1 MCPGKRFHCVLK
13 YNQIKETKEGWG
25 PMAKQGKQILA
36 EALKLPPVER
46 AELVE
51 NLLISFE
58 FQSRKKIDALWAEEV
73 EDRIDA
79 FERSEMASISA
90 RDVFEEIEKNRP

>member
-1 MCPGKRFHCVLK
+1 MPKH
-13 YNQIKETKEGWG
+13 
-25 PMAKQGKQILA
+25 GKQILT

-51 NLLISFE
+51 DLLTSFE
-58 FQSRKKIDALWAEEV
+58 FQSRKRIDALWAEEA

-79 FERSEMASISA
+79 FERGEMTTTPAK
-90 RDVFEEIEKNRP
+90 DVFAEIEKNRR

>member
-1 MCPGKRFHCVLK
+1 
-13 YNQIKETKEGWG
+13 
-25 PMAKQGKQILA
+25 MAKQRKQILA

-51 NLLISFE
+51 NLLSSFE
-58 FQSRKKIDALWAEEV
+58 FQSRKALDALWAQEA

-79 FERSEMASISA
+79 FDHGEMAAIPA
-90 RDVFEEIEKNRP
+90 RDVFADIEKSRS

>member
-1 MCPGKRFHCVLK
+1 MPKH
-13 YNQIKETKEGWG
+13 
-25 PMAKQGKQILA
+25 GKQILA

-51 NLLISFE
+51 DILSSFE
-58 FQSRKKIDALWAEEV
+58 FQSRKTIDALWAQEA

-79 FERSEMASISA
+79 FERGEMSTIPA
-90 RDVFEEIEKNRP
+90 REVFEEIEKNRPQ

>member
-1 MCPGKRFHCVLK
+1 MPKHGR
-13 YNQIKETKEGWG
+13 
-25 PMAKQGKQILA
+25 QILV

-51 NLLISFE
+51 NLLTSFE
-58 FQSRKKIDALWAEEV
+58 FQSRKTIDALWAEEA

-79 FERSEMASISA
+79 FERPLYLCSKFITKT
-90 RDVFEEIEKNRP
+90 FTL